1 MVHQFPS
8 SKLASGY
15 QSSSQR
21 GLRWYREAG
30 LWFGK
35 GDRVKKKNQTKQ
47 SIQTKAPWRFRVPG
61 GSFRKKRKRN
71 RWRRQRLSWPV
82 GGQLGAAPD
91 NMVGGYRGKVRGFFF
106 FLLVTC
112 G

>member
-35 GDRVKKKNQTKQ
+35 GDRVKKKNKQ
-47 SIQTKAPWRFRVPG
+47 SKAYKQKHPG
-61 GSFRKKRKRN
+61 GLEFQVVHSER
-71 RWRRQRLSWPV
+71 
-82 GGQLGAAPD
+82 
-91 NMVGGYRGKVRGFFF
+91 RGKGTDGEGRGSHG
-106 FLLVTC
+106 L
-112 G
+112 